1 MKRICS
7 LILAL
12 SLCISM
18 IPYASDAQVTDY
30 ADYTGEFAQGV
41 ANAVGV
47 SFANA
52 ETVTRIDF
60 VNALV
65 TASGMSGISGSE
77 IPFADVSEGTKGYEA
92 VKTAYE
98 LSWIS
103 KAPLFNP
110 DSAITLVQALKI
122 GVHAI
127 GGEHQASY
135 WGGYPTGYLRLAQ
148 NAELLEDISVGNDDP
163 LSLRDAY
170 VLIYNIL
177 TSPTFETGFTS
188 EGDISVS
195 YGGASILSLYHDMY
209 IYEGIVTANTVT
221 NIYNEAESDR
231 NTVVIGGREFNDD
244 VGITDYL
251 GYSVYALYKNIGSK
265 DYICF
270 ISPVDTNIVT
280 LSAGDIDHID
290 GNMVYYGEKGKD
302 KIRVTGS
309 PIYLLNGKTTLKTDP
324 SLSSLFVSDTSSY
337 TFIDNDD
344 DKIYDII
351 SAYHYTYTVVDR
363 YDLYEGIIYDVNSA
377 DSFIDLSADGCVC
390 KVRKYENGEY
400 SSAKLSDIET
410 GMVVAAAVSVDGK
423 YADLILCPES
433 VSGSIDETSGDGSV
447 VVDGKEYTVSSY
459 YSLYHT
465 FALGEQAQYLLG
477 IDGEIVAEVSAKSS
491 MNYAFFVDRSQTTG
505 LDKQVMFK
513 LFDQS
518 DRMLTFACADK
529 VTIDGITK
537 NADDAYT
544 LAGSLSTD
552 AERFIRYSLN
562 ADGKINCIDTCDD
575 KTTNFEHY
583 GTDVAD
589 NNSLSLYFN
598 NKFQPRG
605 SKLFLAPDG
614 AAKFNWA
621 GTEYIFVLPP
631 EADRDDE
638 ELYRIASTSE
648 IKTSGSA
655 YKLDL
660 LAFDVDAAGSA
671 KALVVYG
678 GYLQSVSHAEMIT
691 HYGVVESVTR
701 AIDKDGEEC
710 YKLYIGDISGFSTL
724 YLPMDKANKYGV
736 PSIGDVIGCI
746 LEDSYTI
753 SYVLVCYDFDTY
765 TIDSNFSD
773 EDADYA
779 IKTGF
784 IYSMSGGYMHYIPEY
799 MKTPYVPVCPQT
811 IDYSQ
816 LRNSNVAQK
825 KTVYIDAVR
834 SADGEQVLSVSVNPN
849 PDTKIRTAK
858 TSGKDN
864 ASFVVNR
871 MSYGNSQTA
880 YVYTISY
887 K

>member
-7 LILAL
+7 LIVALAL
-12 SLCISM
+12 GLSIVS
-18 IPYASDAQVTDY
+18 YASDAQVTDS
-30 ADYTGEFAQGV
+30 ADYIGAFAQGV
-41 ANAVGV
+41 ANATGV
-47 SFANA
+47 SFADA
-52 ETVTRIDF
+52 ESVTRIDF
-60 VNALV
+60 VNALI
-65 TASGMSGISGSE
+65 TAAGVAGVSGSE
-77 IPFADVSEGTKGYEA
+77 MPFADVAEGTNGYEA

-110 DSAITLVQALKI
+110 DSSITLVQALKM

-127 GGEHQASY
+127 GGEHQAAY
-135 WGGYPTGYLRLAQ
+135 WGGYPSGYLRLAQ
-148 NAELLEDISVGNDDP
+148 NAELLEDISTGNDDP
-163 LSLRDAY
+163 LSVRDAY

-177 TSPTFETGFTS
+177 TSATFETGYTDN
-188 EGDISVS
+188 GDISVS
-195 YGGASILSLYHDMY
+195 YGGASILYSHHHMY
-209 IYEGIVTANTVT
+209 IHEGILTANAVT
-221 NIYNEAESDR
+221 NIYNEADTDR
-231 NTVVIGGREFNDD
+231 STVIIGGRELCDD
-244 VGITDYL
+244 SGITDYL
-251 GYSVYALYKNIGSK
+251 GYNVYALCETVGAK
-265 DYICF
+265 DYVRF
-270 ISPVDTNIVT
+270 VSPVDTNAIT
-280 LSAGDIDHID
+280 LSGKEIDHVD
-290 GNMVYYGEKGKD
+290 GNLVYFGEDGKD
-302 KIRVTGS
+302 KIRVSGS
-309 PIYLLNGKTTLKTDP
+309 PVYLLNGKTTLLTNPD
-324 SLSSLFVSDTSSY
+324 LSSLFVTDTSSY
-337 TFIDNDD
+337 TFIDNDN
-344 DKIYDII
+344 DKTYDII
-351 SAYHYTYTVVDR
+351 SACRYTYTVVDR
-363 YDLYEGIIYDVNSA
+363 FDLYEGAIYDVNSA

-410 GMVVAAAVSVDGK
+410 GMVVAAAVSADGK
-423 YADLILCPES
+423 YADLILCLES

-459 YSLYHT
+459 YTLYHT

-477 IDGEIVAEVSAKSS
+477 IDGEIVAEASAKSS
-491 MNYAFFVDRSQTTG
+491 MNYAFFIDRSQTTG
-505 LDKQVMFK
+505 LDKQVKFK

-518 DRMLTFACADK
+518 GKMLTLVCADK
-529 VTIDGITK
+529 VVIDAVPKT
-537 NADDAYT
+537 ADDAYT

-575 KTTNFEHY
+575 KTANFEHY

-614 AAKFNWA
+614 AAKFNWT
-621 GTEYIFVLPP
+621 GTEYIFVLPS
-631 EADRDDE
+631 EADRADE

-678 GYLQSVSHAEMIT
+678 GYLQSVSDVEMIT

-710 YKLYIGDISGFSTL
+710 YKLHIGDISGFSTL

-736 PSIGDVIGCI
+736 PSIGDVIGYI
-746 LEDSYTI
+746 LKDSYTI
-753 SYVLVCYDFDTY
+753 NYVLVCYDFDTY
-765 TIDSNFSD
+765 TVDSNFSD
-773 EDADYA
+773 EDADDA

-799 MKTPYVPVCPQT
+799 MKTQYIPVCPQT

-816 LRNSNVAQK
+816 LRNSNIAQK

-834 SADGEQVLSVSVNPN
+834 SADGEQVLSVSVNSN
-849 PDTKIRTAK
+849 PDAKIRTAK

-880 YVYTISY
+880 FVYTISY